1 MSVKS
6 YHSDLTNELIHYVE
20 LAKNGDKDAFQTLV
34 SKVAN
39 TVSAIAL
46 NITKNIQDSHDVSQ
60 LVFIKVWQQ
69 IKQLKNNDSVLP
81 WIRQITRYTAINFV
95 RDNRIN
101 REILQDE
108 DALDILLD
116 KVCDEQH
123 QIDTQLIKQQQ
134 SELIC
139 HLLDQLPDES
149 REIVLLYYRE
159 EHNSK
164 AVANLLG
171 LTEST
176 VRKRLQRV
184 RLQLKS
190 DVLAKYGE
198 VIFATAPIGLVSLF
212 AITAT
217 TSAPIAASTFTMAIA
232 TKQSHW
238 FSKFLL
244 SLGGAAL
251 GGIIAIVTNTLMM
264 NYMKKHIDNQEDVRK
279 LNQLKH
285 KSNVV
290 IALTCL
296 CFVLSYHFTNGWLMP
311 VVTYSIFLVGL
322 YINIQ
327 AANKITH
334 TNLCNQAQYNS
345 KSAKLLQLSKW
356 GNKLGWLLGLG
367 GGTLGLIYGLY
378 TSGRFQYVF

>member
-1 MSVKS
+1 MSAKS
-6 YHSDLTNELIHYVE
+6 YHSDLTNELNYYVDR
-20 LAKNGDKDAFQTLV
+20 AKRGDKAAFQSLV
-34 SKVAN
+34 SKIAN

-69 IKQLKNNDSVLP
+69 INQLKNNDSVLP

-95 RDNRIN
+95 RDNKIN
-101 REILQDE
+101 RQVHPDE
-108 DALDILLD
+108 DGLDILLD

-123 QIDTQLIKQQQ
+123 QMDTVLIKQQQ
-134 SELIC
+134 SDLIC

-164 AVANLLG
+164 AVAKLLG

-184 RLQLKS
+184 RLQFKS

-198 VIFATAPIGLVSLF
+198 VIFATAPIGLVSMF
-212 AITAT
+212 ALAATA
-217 TSAPIAASTFTMAIA
+217 SAPVAASTFTMAVA

-251 GGIIAIVTNTLMM
+251 GGIIAVLTNTLMM
-264 NYMKKHIDNQEDVRK
+264 NYMKKHIENEEDVQK
-279 LNQLKH
+279 LNQIKH
-285 KSNVV
+285 KSNAV
-290 IALTCL
+290 IAITCL
-296 CFVLSYHFTNGWLMP
+296 FFALSYSFTQGWVMP
-311 VVTYSIFLVGL
+311 VVTYIVFLFGL
-322 YINIQ
+322 YINIT

-334 TNLCNQAQYNS
+334 ANLCQQALNS
-345 KSAKLLQLSKW
+345 KKSATLLKLSQW
-356 GNKLGWLLGLG
+356 GNKLGWVLGLG
-367 GGTLGLIYGLY
+367 GGTLGLLYGLY
-378 TSGRFQYVF
+378 NSGRFQYFF